1 MIDLTISTVLLGKA
15 VPFGPPGRTSA
26 IGKTPVDG
34 PRAVGVNGF
43 LDDEQADRRVHGGPD
58 KAIHHYPLDHHAAW
72 RDDLGA
78 DLPLL
83 GTPGAF
89 GENLSTR
96 GVTEAD
102 ICLGDRLRAGTAL
115 LEVAQARQPCWKL
128 NHRFGVPD
136 MARRVQT
143 TARTG
148 WYYRVIE
155 DGTIGPGDR
164 LTLVE
169 RPCPG
174 WPLARLLRVLYVD
187 TMDRAALAEMAAL
200 PALARSWKTL
210 AERRLERSAVEDWA
224 GRLNGD

>member
-1 MIDLTISTVLLGKA
+1 MIDLEISAVLLGKA
-15 VPFGPPGRTSA
+15 APFGPPGRASA
-26 IGKTPVDG
+26 IHKTPVDG
-34 PRAVGVNGF
+34 PRAVGPNGF

-58 KAIHHYPLDHHAAW
+58 KAIHHYPMDHGAAW
-72 RDDLGA
+72 RADLG
-78 DLPLL
+78 DDVPFL

-89 GENLSTR
+89 GENLSTT
-96 GVTEAD
+96 GITEAD

-115 LEVAQARQPCWKL
+115 LEVASGRQPCWKL

-136 MARRVQT
+136 MAKRVQN

-155 DGTIGPGDR
+155 DGAIGSGDR
-164 LTLVE
+164 LTLVD

-174 WPLARLLRVLYVD
+174 WPLIRLLRVLYVD

-200 PALARSWKTL
+200 PALAQSWRVL
-210 AERRLERSAVEDWA
+210 AERRLERSAVEDWS
-224 GRLNGD
+224 GRLNGG

>member
-1 MIDLTISTVLLGKA
+1 MIDLPLRAVLVGRVA
-15 VPFGPPGRTSA
+15 PFGPEGRTSA
-26 IGKTPVDG
+26 IHKAPVDG

-72 RDDLGA
+72 RAELGVGVPHLGA
-78 DLPLL
+78 
-83 GTPGAF
+83 PGAF
-89 GENLSTR
+89 GENLCTD

-102 ICLGDRLRAGTAL
+102 VCLGDRLRVGTTL

-136 MARRVQT
+136 MAKRVQT
-143 TARTG
+143 TGRTG

-155 DGTIGPGDR
+155 GGSIGPADR

-169 RPCPG
+169 RPCPD
-174 WPLARLLRVLYVD
+174 WPLTRLLRVLYVD
-187 TMDRAALAEMAAL
+187 TLDRAALTDMAAL
-200 PALARSWKTL
+200 PALAQSWKTL
-210 AERRLERSAVEDWA
+210 ADRRLARDAVEDWT
-224 GRLNGD
+224 GRLTGG

>member
-1 MIDLTISTVLLGKA
+1 MIDLTISAVLLGKTA
-15 VPFGPPGRTSA
+15 PFGPPGRTSA
-26 IGKTPVDG
+26 IDKTPVDG
-34 PRAVGVNGF
+34 RRPVGPNGF

-58 KAIHHYPLDHHAAW
+58 KAIHHYPMDHHAAW
-72 RDDLGA
+72 RADLGDEVA
-78 DLPLL
+78 LL
-83 GTPGAF
+83 DRPGAF
-89 GENLSTR
+89 GENISTT
-96 GVTEAD
+96 GITEAD
-102 ICLGDRLRAGTAL
+102 VCLGDRLRAGTAL

-136 MARRVQT
+136 MAKRVQA

-148 WYYRVIE
+148 WYYRVVE
-155 DGTIGPGDR
+155 DGAIGPGDR

-200 PALARSWKTL
+200 PALAQSWKTL
-210 AERRLERSAVEDWA
+210 AERRLERSAVEDWN
-224 GRLNGD
+224 GRLTGG

>member
-1 MIDLTISTVLLGKA
+1 MIDRTIDAVLLGKA
-15 VPFGPPGRTSA
+15 VPFGPPGRSSA
-26 IGKTPVDG
+26 IHKTPVDG
-34 PRAVGVNGF
+34 PRAVGPEGF
-43 LDDEQADRRVHGGPD
+43 RDDEQADRRVHGGPD

-72 RDDLGA
+72 RAELGSGT
-78 DLPLL
+78 PWL

-89 GENLSTR
+89 GENIATH
-96 GVTEAD
+96 GITEAD
-102 ICLGDRLRAGTAL
+102 VCLGDRLRAGTAL

-155 DGTIGPGDR
+155 DGLIGPGDR
-164 LTLVE
+164 LALID

-187 TMDRAALAEMAAL
+187 TLDRAALAEMAAL
-200 PALARSWKTL
+200 PALAQSWKTL
-210 AERRLERSAVEDWA
+210 AERRLERRAVEDWN
-224 GRLNGD
+224 GRLTGG